1 MNNLFYANL
10 FFITATVV
18 MFMTVSRVSF
28 FVLILVLGI
37 VLVFQ
42 KRKIVLL
49 TIPLIIIFTISIIS
63 FTPALIERLGST
75 INEVDVLVD
84 ASTGRPIGHAKE
96 VTSEYFKDKII
107 VNDYIIKSATA
118 GAELGVRE
126 GNELLSSSS
135 ATSSSQAVNY
145 SLTVPYYNL
154 PEKTK
159 EEIDVDG
166 WFHTGDI
173 GQFVDKIY
181 LKITDRKKEIFK
193 TSGGKYIVP
202 QAMENKFKESR
213 FIEQI
218 MVVGENQ
225 KFPSAFIVPNL
236 LERLLAEI
244 IKIKCNKPVYVK
256 MPINIPWEQFDSL
269 LKVIDK
275 YGLQG
280 VIIGNLNKNYD
291 LLDFRNE
298 APQNYAGGISGKTCR
313 QLSTE
318 LIRKTKKAY
327 GSRFTII
334 GVGGVMSE
342 ETAMEKFEAG
352 ADLIMLITGLI
363 YEGPS
368 LVKKLCKSIARR
380 N

>member
-1 MNNLFYANL
+1 MTIFGNVLGRFAITRYLVSLVYGYHGQDISKTVDGIYYKTPFLLSAGFDYNGQLTEIL
-10 FFITATVV
+10 PCIGLGGEEVGSITAKPCEGNPKPHLTRLPK
-18 MFMTVSRVSF
+18 SQG
-28 FVLILVLGI
+28 ILVNKGLKNDG
-37 VLVFQ
+37 VDA
-42 KRKIVLL
+42 
-49 TIPLIIIFTISIIS
+49 IIDRLKKTLSRSANKKFVKGISIAK
-63 FTPALIERLGST
+63 TNCR
-75 INEVDVLVD
+75 D
-84 ASTGRPIGHAKE
+84 ASTTEGAIE
-96 VTSEYFKDKII
+96 
-107 VNDYIIKSATA
+107 DY
-118 GAELGVRE
+118 V
-126 GNELLSSSS
+126 
-135 ATSSSQAVNY
+135 Y
-145 SLTVPYYNL
+145 SFRRLNVEDVGDYYTLNISC
-154 PEKTK
+154 PNA
-159 EEIDVDG
+159 
-166 WFHTGDI
+166 
-173 GQFVDKIY
+173 Y
-181 LKITDRKKEIFK
+181 
-193 TSGGKYIVP
+193 GG
-202 QAMENKFKESR
+202 E
-213 FIEQI
+213 
-218 MVVGENQ
+218 
-225 KFPSAFIVPNL
+225 AFIVPNL

-244 IKIKCNKPVYVK
+244 TKIKCNKPVYVK
-256 MPINIPWEQFDSL
+256 MPINISWDQFDSL

-363 YEGPS
+363 YEGPG